1 MPAKGS
7 YKGFE
12 VVLLGVADACE
23 RHAARQDVRLLDAQA
38 EVTGNM
44 DVTKYNCVKGR
55 ITY

>member
-1 MPAKGS
+1 MPARGS

-55 ITY
+55 IT